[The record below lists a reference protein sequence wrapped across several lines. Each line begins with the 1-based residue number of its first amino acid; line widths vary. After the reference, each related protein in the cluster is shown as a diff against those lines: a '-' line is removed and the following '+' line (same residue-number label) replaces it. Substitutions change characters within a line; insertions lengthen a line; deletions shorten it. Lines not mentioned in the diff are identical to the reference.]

1 MGRTGASFGLKLG
14 LGLLLALGAILAP
27 IANRQTPEPEHFPRL
42 TALPQLA
49 PSEQDR
55 LKSRLDVIV
64 QGFDGQVGLFV
75 RRLDQPWSVSINGD
89 VVMPQQSVSKLWV
102 VMAVLSLV
110 DRGEISLDE
119 TVTVRRE
126 DLSVFHQPIRAFVG
140 EAGYTVSI
148 RRLISGALQQSDNAA
163 NDALVRRLGGPFA
176 VQVALV
182 GRNLEGV
189 RFGPGERDLQT
200 RAAGLTW
207 KPDYS
212 FDRTFWEEREALP
225 LQVRR
230 TALEAY
236 LADPPDGATPRGV
249 AEALVRLKQ
258 GLLLSESSTEFML
271 AQMEQSVTGQGRLR
285 SGLGPGWRLAHKTGT
300 GQVMGALATGYNDV
314 GLLLAPDGRVY
325 SVAVLIARTRRP
337 LSERQALMAAV
348 ARTICDTATDYQA
361 EQERPQFLRS
371 AGED

>member
-1 MGRTGASFGLKLG
+1 
-14 LGLLLALGAILAP
+14 
-27 IANRQTPEPEHFPRL
+27 
-42 TALPQLA
+42 
-49 PSEQDR
+49 
-55 LKSRLDVIV
+55 
-64 QGFDGQVGLFV
+64 
-75 RRLDQPWSVSINGD
+75 
-89 VVMPQQSVSKLWV
+89 
-102 VMAVLSLV
+102 MAVLSLV

-126 DLSVFHQPIRAFVG
+126 DLSVFHQPISAFVG

-148 RRLISGALQQSDNAA
+148 GRLISGALQQSDNAA

-258 GLLLSESSTEFML
+258 GQLLSESSTEFML

-337 LSERQALMAAV
+337 LSERQALLAAV
-348 ARTICDTATDYQA
+348 ARAICDTATDYQA
-361 EQERPQFLRS
+361 EQGRPQFLRS